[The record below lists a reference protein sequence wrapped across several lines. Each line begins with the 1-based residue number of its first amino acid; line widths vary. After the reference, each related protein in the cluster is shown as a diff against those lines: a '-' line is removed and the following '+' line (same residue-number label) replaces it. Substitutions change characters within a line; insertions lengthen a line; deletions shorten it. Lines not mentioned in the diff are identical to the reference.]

1 MRASRRFSEET
12 LTLLKKSKCLRIRAG
27 RGTHRFIGIWFVI
40 VEGRVA
46 VRSWSIKPSGWYRT
60 FLREPRGAI
69 KLGKSEIAVHA
80 VPSKNKKFLDGVD
93 QASLER
99 YGTPGAL
106 KYAKDLCQ
114 AKSRATTAELIP
126 VEELG

>member
-69 KLGKSEIAVHA
+69 KLGKFRNCGSCRAVEKQEI
-80 VPSKNKKFLDGVD
+80 
-93 QASLER
+93 
-99 YGTPGAL
+99 PG
-106 KYAKDLCQ
+106 
-114 AKSRATTAELIP
+114 R
-126 VEELG
+126 G